1 MAAKKKAVSNSAM
14 AKKPAGAVKK
24 AVAKKPAPK
33 PAAQPARPASLAQGG
48 RFTEGYGPYTSVG
61 NPGAGVFTRP
71 TASDY
76 IRPPLTMNSNR
87 KKKK

>member
-14 AKKPAGAVKK
+14 AKKPAGSVKK
-24 AVAKKPAPK
+24 AMAKK

-61 NPGAGVFTRP
+61 NPGAGVFMRP

-76 IRPPLTMNSNR
+76 IRPPLTMGSNR

>member
-14 AKKPAGAVKK
+14 AKKPAGSVKK
-24 AVAKKPAPK
+24 AMAKK

-48 RFTEGYGPYTSVG
+48 RFTEGYGPYTQVG
-61 NPGAGVFTRP
+61 NPGAGVSIRP

-76 IRPPLTMNSNR
+76 IRPPLTMGSN
-87 KKKK
+87 KKKKK